1 MVRHLQVN
9 LHQHPP
15 PHHPDQDHC
24 HHDYLHSGQYYRQRC
39 QHDHHHPDNLRC
51 HDDFPQGP
59 WQGVAE
65 GE

>member
-1 MVRHLQVN
+1 MVRHLQVKW
-9 LHQHPP
+9 HP
-15 PHHPDQDHC
+15 DHC
-24 HHDYLHSGQYYRQRC
+24 HHSGQYYRQRC